1 MIRSCP
7 KLKITTWTR
16 SFKKGKIKCKIKAIM
31 TVLICTEKQKE
42 MAILLIYAKIK

>member
-1 MIRSCP
+1 MNVTYILGT
-7 KLKITTWTR
+7 KHVWI
-16 SFKKGKIKCKIKAIM
+16 KIKCKIKAIM